1 MLESCFNMTVRN
13 SEVHGIG
20 EYWFPVIGVLQTVAT
35 VATKRAALLTQ
46 SLRKHHNLTQRTQF
60 VRVQQP
66 RQVHGPHSK

>member
-1 MLESCFNMTVRN
+1 MAVKN

-20 EYWFPVIGVLQTVAT
+20 EYRSPVIHVLQA

-66 RQVHGPHSK
+66 RQVQGPHSK